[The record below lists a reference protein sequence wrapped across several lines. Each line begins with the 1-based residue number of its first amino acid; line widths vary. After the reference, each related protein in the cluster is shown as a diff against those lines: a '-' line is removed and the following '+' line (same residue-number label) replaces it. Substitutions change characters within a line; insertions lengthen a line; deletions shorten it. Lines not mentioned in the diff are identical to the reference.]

1 MTFPHLPSSSALA
14 SAASPASSPSSELAQ
29 WPRASTLSPMPAR
42 SGSAWAPP
50 PAAPASS
57 AARQRTPKQ
66 APPKKDDQDTIEWL
80 PNAADPPNDSAAD
93 LLTAEH
99 PSPTLL
105 AQATNTVR
113 QVDRG
118 NLPGQ
123 TDTLAAPSAPAQSD
137 ANPRS
142 GEQASAANRWST
154 DLLKPLSEHSPS
166 AAAAWFGAVPTGA
179 VLSGSAMALMALS
192 ASIKS
197 PGTTPADTE
206 APNLLGAAISSGNT
220 LVLRYNENLSTVL
233 PAASAFQVK
242 VDGSVVAVSSVAR
255 GSDQS
260 SLLLTLAT
268 PVTSAQQVTVS
279 TVDGSTI
286 RDVAGNTAATFRD
299 QAVTVTVTD
308 QTAPTLQNFAAI
320 TNADT
325 SYVVLRFSE
334 TLQSN
339 TVLDPASFQVSVSG
353 SLQTISARE
362 VIGDTLRLTL
372 ATKITGAPP
381 NVLLSYTPPAD
392 TSKAIQDSA
401 GNRAVAIGPRGGIT
415 VPHSVDTSA
424 PIVNTSGSDVAATDR
439 QVREIRLNFNDNLDA
454 SALPSPDSFLINV
467 TSGGS
472 TSSGSPSSLK
482 ISGSQL
488 ILTLTTPV
496 NDALAGLQVRYTPP
510 STGNAL
516 KDWAGNRVATF
527 ERSVA
532 TVDGQAPSWVSS
544 RFTSNQTLELTFDEA
559 LAPQT
564 QAPNL
569 DTFSLTANGGTV
581 LKPTTST
588 VSGRTLTL
596 GFGAAILSGQAATLT
611 YTAPTLDASALNR
624 ALQDTLGND
633 SGNLS
638 RTLDTAGPTLTTTGT
653 STNGLQVL
661 LNYNES
667 LLAPNANG
675 TPAVP
680 AVSTGAY
687 VVRRGDGTSI
697 PVNSVTISGSQVQLG
712 LATAL
717 KPGDTLSVFY
727 TAPTANIGVN
737 NAAVQDSSGNDA
749 ASLGSGVV
757 GQAVT
762 NNTAMAVAQVQLGS
776 QTQALDKVVV
786 QFNEAIGT
794 GSLPAISA
802 FTVKAG
808 TVTQTITGIA
818 RDSTDN
824 TKLILSLSGTI
835 DDPGA
840 LLVSYVAPN
849 SSNNPITGAS
859 GKALGSFTDQNF
871 GQLLTSTSAADTVT
885 GAAGRVDYFLGS
897 AGNDTLIGLGGADHF
912 VWPDF
917 GSTGPGGFT
926 QTLNDFGFKRGAGT
940 LQGSAEADLLDLSQ
954 LLNGYT
960 QATEASFLK
969 AIKNADNRLVLQID
983 HDGGTTFTPTANL
996 VFNNVTVN
1004 SSDQLVVN
1012 SQFIQ
1017 HTVGTSTSNLTLA
1030 NLVEHLR
1037 IEGQLTVL

>member
-1 MTFPHLPSSSALA
+1 MTSPHLPSSSALA
-14 SAASPASSPSSELAQ
+14 SVASPASSPSTDLAQ
-29 WPRASTLSPMPAR
+29 WPRASALSQVSAR
-42 SGSAWAPP
+42 SAWALT
-50 PAAPASS
+50 PAAPASN
-57 AARQRTPKQ
+57 AARQRTPTQ
-66 APPKKDDQDTIEWL
+66 ALSKKDDQDPNELL
-80 PNAADPPNDSAAD
+80 PNAADPPSETAD
-93 LLTAEH
+93 GLLTAER
-99 PSPTLL
+99 PTPTLL
-105 AQATNTVR
+105 ALAT
-113 QVDRG
+113 
-118 NLPGQ
+118 
-123 TDTLAAPSAPAQSD
+123 TDPAAEPAASD
-137 ANPRS
+137 ASARS
-142 GEQASAANRWST
+142 GEQSSAANRLST
-154 DLLKPLSEHSPS
+154 FLFKPLNEHSPS

-179 VLSGSAMALMALS
+179 VLSGSAMTLMALS
-192 ASIKS
+192 SSNKAAD
-197 PGTTPADTE
+197 TTPVVTDTQ
-206 APNLLGAAISSGNT
+206 APSLLGAAISSGNP

-233 PAASAFQVK
+233 PEASAFQVK
-242 VDGSVVAVSSVAR
+242 VDGSLVAVSSVAR
-255 GSDQS
+255 GSDLA

-268 PVTSAQQVTVS
+268 PVTSVQQVTVS
-279 TVDGSTI
+279 TVDGSLI
-286 RDVAGNTAATFRD
+286 RDLAGNTAPTFRD
-299 QAVTVTVTD
+299 QAVTVTD
-308 QTAPTLQNFAAI
+308 QTAPSLQNVAAI

-339 TVLDPASFQVSVSG
+339 TVLDPASFQVSVSNI
-353 SLQTISARE
+353 LQTISARE
-362 VIGDTLRLTL
+362 VFGDTLRLTL
-372 ATKITGAPP
+372 ANKITSTSPP
-381 NVLLSYTPPAD
+381 VLLSYTPPAD

-401 GNRAVAIGPRGGIT
+401 GNRAVAIGPGGGIT

-424 PIVNTSGSDVAATDR
+424 PIVNTNGSDVAATDL
-439 QVREIRLNFNDNLDA
+439 QVREIRLNFNENLDA
-454 SALPSPDSFLINV
+454 SALPSPAAFSVNV

-472 TSSGSPSSLK
+472 TSSVAVSSLK
-482 ISGSQL
+482 VSGSQL
-488 ILTLTTPV
+488 TVTLTTSV
-496 NDALAGLQVRYTPP
+496 NDPLAGLQLRYTPP

-516 KDWAGNRVATF
+516 KDWAGNRVAAF

-532 TVDGQAPSWVSS
+532 TVDVLAPSLVSS
-544 RFTSNQTLELTFDEA
+544 RFTNNQTLELTFDEA
-559 LAPQT
+559 LSA
-564 QAPNL
+564 QAPNA

-596 GFGAAILSGQAATLT
+596 GFGTAILSGQAATLT
-611 YTAPTLDASALNR
+611 YTAPTNDATALNR

-633 SGNLS
+633 SANLS
-638 RTLDTAGPTLTTTGT
+638 RTLDTTGPTLTTTGT
-653 STNGLQVL
+653 SANGLQVL

-675 TPAVP
+675 TPVVP

-687 VVRRGDGTSI
+687 VVRRGDGTGI
-697 PVNSVTISGSQVQLG
+697 AVNSVTISGSQVQLG

-717 KPGDTLSVFY
+717 KPGDSLSVFY
-727 TAPTANIGVN
+727 TAPTTNIGVN
-737 NAAVQDSSGNDA
+737 NAAVQDGSGNDA

-824 TKLILSLSGTI
+824 TKLVLTLSGTT

-840 LLVSYVAPN
+840 LLVSYAAP
-849 SSNNPITGAS
+849 SSNPITGAS

-897 AGNDTLIGLGGADHF
+897 AGNDTLIGAGGADQF

-917 GSTGPGGFT
+917 GSSGPGGFT
-926 QTLNDFGFKRGAGT
+926 QTLNDFGFKSGAGT
-940 LQGSAEADLLDLSQ
+940 LQGIAEADLLDLSQ

-983 HDGGTTFTPTANL
+983 HDGGSTFTPTANL

-1012 SQFIQ
+1012 NQFIQ
-1017 HTVGTSTSNLTLA
+1017 HTVGSATSNLTLA
-1030 NLVEHLR
+1030 NLLEHLR